1 MKNYTERE
9 TKIIDGINKLAE
21 LSRNLRLECNHFIID
36 FVKEY
41 GKEEKD
47 GKFTLNL
54 YNDEVGD
61 YLGNQNICCTY
72 DGGNHPEY
80 DANPYSTINAIHVFS
95 NKCLLD
101 TEDTEDYDIDYITTD
116 EVIAITEYLTDV
128 KGELDEN
135 RSYDE

>member
-9 TKIIDGINKLAE
+9 TKIINDINKLAE
-21 LSRNLRLECNHFIID
+21 MSRNLRLECKHFIID

-54 YNDEVGD
+54 YDDEVGE

-80 DANPYSTINAIHVFS
+80 DANPYSTIDTIHVVGD
-95 NKCLLD
+95 KCLLD

-116 EVIAITEYLTDV
+116 EVIAIAEYFTDV

-135 RSYDE
+135 RSHEE